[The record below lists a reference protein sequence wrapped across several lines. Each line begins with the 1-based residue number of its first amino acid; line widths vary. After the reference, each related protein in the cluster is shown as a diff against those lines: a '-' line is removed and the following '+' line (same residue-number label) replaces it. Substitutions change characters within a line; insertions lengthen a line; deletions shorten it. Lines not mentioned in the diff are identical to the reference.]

1 MVYTH
6 AASSWTRRHFWTEL
20 CEICPNGMW
29 GDADQKCK
37 NWQKHNASQHAQLES
52 RLWPRIHSKIWKLL
66 RSQLCFGTRRGETTV
81 PKKKKVYLKD
91 PQEKGSRKG
100 TRFLLGP
107 LQRADIIPTVLS
119 GSVCST
125 NFARYRYLLV
135 LDLAPPTQEI

>member
-81 PKKKKVYLKD
+81 PKKKKVYLKG

-100 TRFLLGP
+100 IRFLLGP
-107 LQRADIIPTVLS
+107 STARRHHTNRPVRIS
-119 GSVCST
+119 CST
-125 NFARYRYLLV
+125 NFARYHYLLV
-135 LDLAPPTQEI
+135 LDIAPPTQEI